1 MSRRP
6 HSTHSGSLFAL
17 PALLLI
23 LLGVSGPFVQNR
35 DQTPLHFAG
44 RIDTYQCTDGVE
56 DGKWLRTWPSTGAKQ
71 YKGFCAGGVW
81 NGEWRAWHESGE
93 LRWEVEAAGGLLTG
107 RFKAWHD
114 NGAKAAILDYDQ
126 GRRQGEYSAW
136 TRDGVRI
143 AVGQFVDDK
152 PVGCWETY
160 YENGEPSSKGAY
172 QDGTKTG
179 KWFYWDAQGN
189 RRKEVTGPDAEDGCM
204 WMW

>member
-1 MSRRP
+1 M
-6 HSTHSGSLFAL
+6 
-17 PALLLI
+17 
-23 LLGVSGPFVQNR
+23 
-35 DQTPLHFAG
+35 G
-44 RIDTYQCTDGVE
+44 RIAAHEILVVR
-56 DGKWLRTWPSTGAKQ
+56 LRREEAI
-71 YKGFCAGGVW
+71 AGLHRG
-81 NGEWRAWHESGE
+81 GDR
-93 LRWEVEAAGGLLTG
+93 LVEAAGGLLTG

-143 AVGQFVDDK
+143 AVGQCVDDK